1 MKNAKKI
8 FFTLFL
14 STLGI
19 LFMFNTSLSQQTAGQ
34 LFEKALYMEEAQ
46 GDLQKAI
53 DLYQEILKQFPKNRE
68 VAAKAQLHIGFC
80 YEKLGLKQAQKA
92 YKQVIDGYPEQAE
105 AVKLAKEKLTTLT
118 RAKALLQTKEKEL
131 RLTKIYS
138 GSNYPYSISPDGK
151 TLALSSSND
160 CDIWL
165 KDIATGKK
173 IKLKLIDESNMISE
187 IVWSPDSKLI
197 ASNDNFHNIYVI
209 STKGGPS
216 KMIIK
221 ADPEAVKAKDAIY
234 ISAWTSDSKKIIFQV
249 PSRGLFA
256 IPASGGEW
264 EEIFT
269 FKDPKKAKEYEE
281 MILSPDGKFIA
292 YVSTKKGNKDIYIMP
307 VKGGESI
314 RITHNPAQDFSPH
327 WSFDGK
333 FFAFGS
339 RRTGIEEVW
348 VIKITPEGK
357 LVGNPIQVT
366 RGGVLG
372 GSRTKYGGIGYASAI
387 RTENIY
393 ISNEDGSGEFQLN
406 TFPGLNYR
414 PRWSP
419 DRKKIAFASDYNQ
432 PINRSRIWI
441 VPSEGGEAKLLTRG
455 NSFSWSPDGKMIAFS
470 TNRRLSKTQNRGMIS
485 IIPAEGGEPKEL
497 VTLDGNIDF
506 VDWSPDGKKIA
517 LCLDIRPEYANVK
530 EYLKKIQRSI
540 YIIPVEGGKPIQ
552 ITENKPG
559 LQTTSCYWSPDGK
572 KIAFRTYDH
581 NEWLKSGK
589 KKSGVALWTIDVNS
603 GERKLVARDFGNW
616 YLCWSSDGK
625 YIISYKQEK
634 SPNEYGRT
642 DYFLFKVSSEG
653 GKPEKMNIKGRIP
666 AYSPGGKKI
675 AYSRRIE
682 GYYEFWL
689 VENFLPKEKK

>member
-1 MKNAKKI
+1 MREINNMMADAVFEGGGVKGIGLVGAVAVAEEKGYQWANVAGTSAGAIVAGLLAAGYSAAEMKEVMEELDYNRFKDAS
-8 FFTLFL
+8 LL
-14 STLGI
+14 DRVPLVGPV
-19 LFMFNTSLSQQTAGQ
+19 TSLI
-34 LFEKALYMEEAQ
+34 FEK
-46 GDLQKAI
+46 G
-53 DLYQEILKQFPKNRE
+53 
-68 VAAKAQLHIGFC
+68 
-80 YEKLGLKQAQKA
+80 
-92 YKQVIDGYPEQAE
+92 
-105 AVKLAKEKLTTLT
+105 
-118 RAKALLQTKEKEL
+118 
-131 RLTKIYS
+131 IY
-138 GSNYPYSISPDGK
+138 
-151 TLALSSSND
+151 
-160 CDIWL
+160 
-165 KDIATGKK
+165 
-173 IKLKLIDESNMISE
+173 
-187 IVWSPDSKLI
+187 
-197 ASNDNFHNIYVI
+197 
-209 STKGGPS
+209 
-216 KMIIK
+216 
-221 ADPEAVKAKDAIY
+221 
-234 ISAWTSDSKKIIFQV
+234 
-249 PSRGLFA
+249 
-256 IPASGGEW
+256 
-264 EEIFT
+264 
-269 FKDPKKAKEYEE
+269 
-281 MILSPDGKFIA
+281 
-292 YVSTKKGNKDIYIMP
+292 
-307 VKGGESI
+307 
-314 RITHNPAQDFSPH
+314 
-327 WSFDGK
+327 
-333 FFAFGS
+333 
-339 RRTGIEEVW
+339 
-348 VIKITPEGK
+348 
-357 LVGNPIQVT
+357 
-366 RGGVLG
+366 
-372 GSRTKYGGIGYASAI
+372 GSRTKDGRIGYASTR

-432 PINRSRIWI
+432 PINRLRIWI

-470 TNRRLSKTQNRGMIS
+470 TNRRLSKIQNRGMIS

-497 VTLDGNIDF
+497 VTLDGNVDF

-589 KKSGVALWTIDVNS
+589 KKNGVALWTIDVKS

-634 SPNEYGRT
+634 SPNDEYGRT

-675 AYSRRIE
+675 AYSRRLE